1 MLAGWMRRGPLIG
14 AGDQRLTVRSLK
26 LVADGAL
33 GSRGAWLIEP
43 YTDRPGHIG
52 LPTLPIA
59 DIIDISH
66 LAYRNGFQVAVHAIG
81 DRANREVLD
90 VFDALFDG
98 RDRGVRYRVEHAQH
112 IDPVDIP
119 RFAQLGII
127 PSVQGIHMSSD
138 RPWAIDRL
146 GQKRI
151 EQGAYMWRDLI
162 DTGAILVNG
171 TDVPVEPVN
180 PFASFYALVTRQTLA
195 GDPEGGFEPGQKIS
209 RAEALR
215 AYTLN
220 AAYAAFEEQE
230 KGSLSP
236 GKLADFV
243 VLDRDIMTIP
253 ADEILATRVLTTYVS
268 GEVVYQYPQTEAL
281 VKVER

>member
-1 MLAGWMRRGPLIG
+1 
-14 AGDQRLTVRSLK
+14 
-26 LVADGAL
+26 
-33 GSRGAWLIEP
+33 
-43 YTDRPGHIG
+43 
-52 LPTLPIA
+52 
-59 DIIDISH
+59 
-66 LAYRNGFQVAVHAIG
+66 
-81 DRANREVLD
+81 
-90 VFDALFDG
+90 
-98 RDRGVRYRVEHAQH
+98 
-112 IDPVDIP
+112 
-119 RFAQLGII
+119 
-127 PSVQGIHMSSD
+127 
-138 RPWAIDRL
+138 
-146 GQKRI
+146 
-151 EQGAYMWRDLI
+151 MWRDLI

-195 GDPEGGFEPGQKIS
+195 GVPEGGFEPGQKIS

-243 VLDRDIMTIP
+243 VLDRDIMTIT

-268 GEVVYQYPQTEAL
+268 GQVVYQYPQTEAL

>member
-1 MLAGWMRRGPLIG
+1 
-14 AGDQRLTVRSLK
+14 
-26 LVADGAL
+26 
-33 GSRGAWLIEP
+33 
-43 YTDRPGHIG
+43 
-52 LPTLPIA
+52 
-59 DIIDISH
+59 

-268 GEVVYQYPQTEAL
+268 GQVVYQYPQTEAL

>member
-1 MLAGWMRRGPLIG
+1 
-14 AGDQRLTVRSLK
+14 
-26 LVADGAL
+26 
-33 GSRGAWLIEP
+33 
-43 YTDRPGHIG
+43 
-52 LPTLPIA
+52 
-59 DIIDISH
+59 
-66 LAYRNGFQVAVHAIG
+66 
-81 DRANREVLD
+81 
-90 VFDALFDG
+90 
-98 RDRGVRYRVEHAQH
+98 
-112 IDPVDIP
+112 
-119 RFAQLGII
+119 
-127 PSVQGIHMSSD
+127 MSSD

-180 PFASFYALVTRQTLA
+180 PFASFYALVTRQTLT
-195 GDPEGGFEPGQKIS
+195 GNPEGGFEPGQKIR

>member
-1 MLAGWMRRGPLIG
+1 
-14 AGDQRLTVRSLK
+14 
-26 LVADGAL
+26 
-33 GSRGAWLIEP
+33 
-43 YTDRPGHIG
+43 
-52 LPTLPIA
+52 
-59 DIIDISH
+59 
-66 LAYRNGFQVAVHAIG
+66 
-81 DRANREVLD
+81 
-90 VFDALFDG
+90 
-98 RDRGVRYRVEHAQH
+98 
-112 IDPVDIP
+112 
-119 RFAQLGII
+119 
-127 PSVQGIHMSSD
+127 
-138 RPWAIDRL
+138 
-146 GQKRI
+146 
-151 EQGAYMWRDLI
+151 MWRDLI

-195 GDPEGGFEPGQKIS
+195 GAPEGGFEPGQKIS

-253 ADEILATRVLTTYVS
+253 ADKILATRVLTTYVS
-268 GEVVYQYPQTEAL
+268 GQVVYQYPQTEAL